1 MSLFELIPEAFKEVP
16 THLPSGRPNQ
26 NHPAYA
32 THKAAYDRQIASN
45 RQPRQPRQP
54 RVKPEDQITASHYH
68 STWDAFPD
76 VDPHDIVMGLSRK
89 LKMSYDDVTRGLNR
103 HARSDGHKTY
113 SDMYYKMAKDFKD
126 GTGDHGFEKHESIS
140 SRVPMLVEAIRDMLN
155 K

>member
-1 MSLFELIPEAFKEVP
+1 MSMFELIPEAFKEVP

-32 THKAAYDRQIASN
+32 THKAAYDKQIAAN
-45 RQPRQPRQP
+45 RQPRQL

-68 STWDAFPD
+68 SAFDSVPD
-76 VDPHDIVMGLSRK
+76 MDPHDVVMKLSRK
-89 LKMSYDDVTRGLNR
+89 LNMSYDDVTRGLNR

-113 SDMYYKMAKDFKD
+113 SYAYYKMAKDFKD
-126 GTGDHGFEKHESIS
+126 GEGDLGFTKQESIS